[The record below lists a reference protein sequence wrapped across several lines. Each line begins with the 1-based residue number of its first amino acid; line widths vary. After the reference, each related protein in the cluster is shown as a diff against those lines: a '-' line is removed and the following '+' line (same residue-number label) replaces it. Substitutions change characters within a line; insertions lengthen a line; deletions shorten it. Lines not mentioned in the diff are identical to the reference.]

1 MRDNIERYIGIDY
14 GVKRIGIA
22 VSDPLG
28 MFAVPLETISNN
40 HNFWRDFKKLLEP
53 YKIKAFVLG
62 LPLKES
68 GESYALTEE
77 VKKFG
82 ETLKKK
88 FNKDVVFFD
97 ERYSSSIAESQII
110 ESVPSKKKRRD
121 KSLVDKKAAAVILQD
136 FLNEK
141 RN

>member
-40 HNFWRDFKKLLEP
+40 QNFWKDFKKLLEP

-88 FNKDVVFFD
+88 FNKDVIFFD